1 MLTSLFVRVEI
12 EYIDGIDPVGKF
24 FSDFI
29 LGPVSISLIPHFVK
43 ENGIGRYDSP
53 SLKVLIPDV
62 VN

>member
-12 EYIDGIDPVGKF
+12 KYIYGINPVGEF
-24 FSDFI
+24 FSHFV
-29 LGPVSISLIPHFVK
+29 LGPVSISLVQHFVK
-43 ENGIGRYDSP
+43 ENGISRYDSP